1 MPQIA
6 NLSLQNNAATAV
18 VGTVLVP
25 SAGDSVP
32 AQWRVESSKPP
43 FARTQIS
50 MMARYNTKRTARH
63 VDVKITFPYTTID
76 RNTAQDVLVASM
88 LFTGTLV
95 VPTNVP
101 SSASDDLV
109 AYIKT
114 FFADATVT
122 ASLQSQFAPT

>member
-1 MPQIA
+1 MPSIA
-6 NLSLQNNAATAV
+6 NLALQNNAASPV

-25 SAGDSVP
+25 SAGDTVP
-32 AQWRVESSKPP
+32 AQWRVETVKPP
-43 FARTQIS
+43 FTRTLIS
-50 MMARYNTKRTARH
+50 MMTRYNTKRTARH
-63 VDVKITFPYTTID
+63 VDVKITCPYTAVDT
-76 RNTAQDVLVASM
+76 TTSQDVLVANM

-114 FFADATVT
+114 FFADATVV
-122 ASLQSQFAPT
+122 ASLKSQFAPT